1 MTSTYPALSAHAFYC
16 PRPATN
22 GTVDARRG
30 LAVVARPSAAY
41 APAADAK
48 RIVRTEYIRSSSV
61 DIAQRAELFEQL
73 YSCYSETAHGTT
85 REQLKVL
92 IDGAGEFRIA
102 LFYGADDELAG
113 FSYASIERLEHAG
126 RTHAV
131 FNAAVLCRLGYHGGA
146 PGAFFGLREALRF
159 KLRHPRT
166 PLAYFTRSS
175 NPAAYR
181 LLASTMPRIYPSFE
195 HQTPPDVS
203 AMVGKLGAQRH
214 YEPVNGQPWVV
225 RSPAIP
231 NSSSRLRRLKAD
243 PYVQFYNRVNP
254 RFADGNALLTWIPL
268 DVANI
273 VGALF
278 RLLRTG
284 LAR

>member
-1 MTSTYPALSAHAFYC
+1 MATTCPALPAQSVHC
-16 PRPATN
+16 PGQPMNSILGAPR
-22 GTVDARRG
+22 GVDI
-30 LAVVARPSAAY
+30 VAGPSAPHEHVAEVR
-41 APAADAK
+41 
-48 RIVRTEYIRSSSV
+48 RIVRTEYLRASAV
-61 DIAQRAELFEQL
+61 EIAQRTELLEQL
-73 YSCYSETAHGTT
+73 YACYSETAHGTT
-85 REQLKVL
+85 RDQLEVL

-131 FNAAVLCRLGYHGGA
+131 FNAAVFCRLGYHGGA

-175 NPAAYR
+175 SPAAYR
-181 LLASTMPRIYPSFE
+181 LLASTMPRIYPSFAHE
-195 HQTPPDVS
+195 TPPDVS
-203 AMVGKLGAQRH
+203 AMVGELGVRRH
-214 YEPVNGQPWVV
+214 YEPVNGEPWVV
-225 RSPAIP
+225 RSPATP
-231 NSSSRLRRLKAD
+231 HSSSRLRRLKAD
-243 PYVQFYNRVNP
+243 PYVQFYNEVNP

-268 DVANI
+268 DFANI

-278 RLLRTG
+278 RLLCAR